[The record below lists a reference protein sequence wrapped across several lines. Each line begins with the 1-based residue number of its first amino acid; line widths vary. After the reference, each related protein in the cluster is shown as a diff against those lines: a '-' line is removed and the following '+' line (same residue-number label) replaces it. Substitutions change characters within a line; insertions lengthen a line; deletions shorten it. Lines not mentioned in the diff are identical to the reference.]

1 MSTPSDHPPPT
12 RRPNAEARSRE
23 HLLKGEVDR
32 LRKAAAG
39 LGRHGH
45 RDATMILLSYRHG
58 LRGCELVA
66 LRWDQVDW
74 DQRVIHVRRKKRGSP
89 GTHPLRRD
97 ELSALRKLGGQG
109 TGLVF
114 PSERGTAISPNGW
127 GKIIARAGLEAGL
140 GFPVHPHMLRH
151 ACGYYLA
158 NEGHDTRAIQAWLG
172 HRNIQHTV
180 RYTDLAP
187 DRFRRFF
194 AEHGEE

>member
-1 MSTPSDHPPPT
+1 
-12 RRPNAEARSRE
+12 
-23 HLLKGEVDR
+23 
-32 LRKAAAG
+32 
-39 LGRHGH
+39 
-45 RDATMILLSYRHG
+45 MILVGYRHG
-58 LRGCELVA
+58 LRAAELVA

-74 DQRVIHVRRKKRGSP
+74 DQRVLHVRRKKRGTP

-97 ELSALRKLGGQG
+97 ELAAFRKLGPDQG
-109 TGLVF
+109 GLVF
-114 PSERGTAISPNGW
+114 KTERDGPISTNQW
-127 GKIIARAGLEAGL
+127 GKIIARAGAEAGL

-187 DRFRRFF
+187 DRFKNFSRER
-194 AEHGEE
+194 GEE